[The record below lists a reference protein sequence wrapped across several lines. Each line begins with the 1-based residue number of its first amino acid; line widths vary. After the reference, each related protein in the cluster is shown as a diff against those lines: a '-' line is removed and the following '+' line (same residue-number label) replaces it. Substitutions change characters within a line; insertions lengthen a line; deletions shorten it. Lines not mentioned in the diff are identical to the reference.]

1 MIDFSLTPEQQALRE
16 TTLRYARDM
25 VRPAAARLDRAP
37 GAAHGFDRELVTA
50 GSELGLAGVLIP
62 EEYGGFGGGL
72 IDYAVVT
79 EDLAW
84 GDAGIA
90 LTFLVTMSM
99 SRLVLRAGS
108 DEQRRRWLGG
118 LCAKPCFII
127 AGPMTEPGGGSEI
140 FCPLPDPKLGVRTH
154 AVRDGDAYV
163 INGDKCF
170 ITSAGEADLY
180 VVLARTDRTAP
191 NLAGCS
197 VFLVEPGTP
206 GLSFGKIED
215 KMGHRLSM
223 LREVRFENVRVP
235 AANRLGADGQG
246 FQILL
251 DAYEGNGVGVGAL
264 AIGVARAAYDAAL
277 EYAQGRVVWGQPII
291 QYESVA
297 GKLADMRMKIEAAR
311 ALVWKMAWAAENP
324 DKARGLNKLGTM
336 AKIYP
341 ASLVRDVVAAAMDV
355 YGGAGYMRDA
365 PIEKFM
371 RDAMIIPIY
380 DGTNDLLKRFLAQR
394 LPEVPA
400 ENF

>member
-16 TTLRYARDM
+16 TTLRYAREQ
-25 VRPAAARLDRAP
+25 VRPAAANLDRAP
-37 GAAHGFDRELVTA
+37 GAAHGFDRALIAA
-50 GSELGLAGVLIP
+50 GAGLGLAGVLVP
-62 EEYGGFGGGL
+62 EQYGGFGGGL
-72 IDYAVVT
+72 IDYAIVT

-84 GDAGIA
+84 GDAGVA

-99 SRLVLRAGS
+99 SRLILRAG
-108 DEQRRRWLGG
+108 DDAQRARWLGS
-118 LCAKPCFII
+118 LCEKPCFII

-140 FCPLPDPKLGVRTH
+140 FCPLPDPALGVRTH

-163 INGDKCF
+163 INGSKSF

-180 VVLARTDRTAP
+180 VVLARTDRTVP

-197 VFLVEPGTP
+197 VFLVPPDTP

-223 LREVRFENVRVP
+223 LREVRFDGARVP
-235 AANRLGADGQG
+235 AANRLGAEGDG
-246 FQILL
+246 FRILL

-264 AIGVARAAYDAAL
+264 AIGLARAAYDAAL
-277 EYAQGRVVWGQPII
+277 EYAQGRVVWGQPIV

-324 DKARGLNKLGTM
+324 DRAMGLNKLGTM
-336 AKIYP
+336 AKIFP
-341 ASLVRDVVAAAMDV
+341 ASLVRDIVASAMDV

-365 PIEKFM
+365 PIEKYM